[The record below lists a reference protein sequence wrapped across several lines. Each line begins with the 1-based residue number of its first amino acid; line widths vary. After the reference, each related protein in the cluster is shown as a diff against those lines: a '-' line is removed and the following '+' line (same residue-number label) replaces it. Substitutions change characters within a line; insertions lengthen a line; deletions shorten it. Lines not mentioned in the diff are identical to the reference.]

1 MKILYILVSSDLDYY
16 YEQALVS
23 VTSLRY
29 VKPNVFVTLLV
40 DDKTD
45 TTLVGN
51 RCKLKSLVDE
61 YKVVSFDASVNPIER
76 SRSLKTQM
84 RNLVDG
90 DFLYV
95 DVDTVWCEPYDENDF
110 TDDVMAVPDGHCL
123 LSEHPLEYK
132 IVETM
137 KKMGFDA
144 DSCQHFNGG
153 VLFLKDSILARN
165 FSKEW
170 NALWRESCNQGIF
183 IDQPGLNEAN
193 HRMNYIIKNLP
204 GEYNAQIGRCL
215 NYLAS
220 AKIIHYFATWNTD
233 ESSESFYLLSK
244 KIFLEDV
251 KKKGIAEN
259 IMCAIRNPKGLFDK
273 NTYILNYKT
282 TKNVFRPNGN
292 MLLNVCQ
299 SEKGSEKR
307 LRSVITMIAKMYYK
321 MIPLFYPI
329 YKILKK

>member
-1 MKILYILVSSDLDYY
+1 MKILYVLVSSDLDYY

-29 VKPNVFVTLLV
+29 VKSNVFVTLLV

-45 TTLVGN
+45 ATLVGN
-51 RCKLKSLVDE
+51 RSKLKSLVDE
-61 YKVVSFDASVNPIER
+61 YKVVSFDSSVNSMER
-76 SRSLKTQM
+76 SRSLKTRM
-84 RNLVDG
+84 RNVIDG

-95 DVDTVWCEPYDENDF
+95 DVDTVWCDSYDDKVF
-110 TDDVMAVPDGHCL
+110 TDDVMAVPDGHCS

-132 IVETM
+132 IIETM
-137 KKMGFDA
+137 KKLGFLA
-144 DSCQHFNGG
+144 DFCQHFNGG

-165 FSKEW
+165 FSRKW
-170 NALWRESCNQGIF
+170 NDLWHESCNQGIA
-183 IDQPGLNEAN
+183 IDQPSLNEAN
-193 HRMNYIIKNLP
+193 HRMGCIIKNLP

-220 AKIIHYFATWNTD
+220 AKIIHYFATWNAD

-244 KIFLEDV
+244 KTFLEEV
-251 KKKGIAEN
+251 KKNGVTEN

-273 NTYILNYKT
+273 NTYILNYRT
-282 TKNVFRPNGN
+282 TKKVFTPNGN
-292 MLLNVCQ
+292 MLLNICQ
-299 SEKGSEKR
+299 SEKNSEKR
-307 LRSVITMIAKMYYK
+307 MRFVVTMIAKIYYK
-321 MIPLFYPI
+321 TIPFFYPI